1 MGFGLKEIRQLWD
14 ANLEIAEAN
23 NISHND
29 AISKLLKVIKEQYD
43 KKLGFEEE
51 IKEKEKE
58 VLQIKK
64 QLSTERLALQL

>member
-1 MGFGLKEIRQLWD
+1 MMQFKFLKD
-14 ANLEIAEAN
+14 
-23 NISHND
+23 
-29 AISKLLKVIKEQYD
+29 IKEQYD

-64 QLSTERLALQL
+64 QYLQRD